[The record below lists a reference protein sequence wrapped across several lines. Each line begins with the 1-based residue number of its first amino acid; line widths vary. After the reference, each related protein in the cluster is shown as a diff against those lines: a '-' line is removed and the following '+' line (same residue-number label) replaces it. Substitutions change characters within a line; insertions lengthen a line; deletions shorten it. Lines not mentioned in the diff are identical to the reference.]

1 VRTKTKDKWP
11 PQDHHKTKLIQMG
24 ASVSS
29 PKTDEGERIP
39 HHSSFPIRISTDKL
53 CVQSSGN
60 TKQRPKTHRQ
70 KPLWKYRWPGGQV
83 FSPIQEN
90 HRNLTS
96 TQMGISQASL
106 GSLLTSWDVS
116 QGSAIS
122 EPQARLP
129 LTLASLLRHKPPSQP
144 EMGVTA
150 KPELQN
156 SRANTDPE

>member
-1 VRTKTKDKWP
+1 
-11 PQDHHKTKLIQMG
+11 MG

-29 PKTDEGERIP
+29 PKTDEGEQIP
-39 HHSSFPIRISTDKL
+39 HHSSFPTRISTDKL
-53 CVQSSGN
+53 CVQFSGN

-90 HRNLTS
+90 HRILTS
-96 TQMGISQASL
+96 TQMGICQVSL
-106 GSLLTSWDVS
+106 GSLLTSWDIS

-129 LTLASLLRHKPPSQP
+129 LTLASLLRHEPPSQP
-144 EMGVTA
+144 EMRVTA
-150 KPELQN
+150 KAELQN